1 MQARH
6 CPACDR
12 ELVKDVGED
21 AYHFAKRVTCGQKDC
36 FSYVCRQV
44 NQKRADLREL
54 KEREGV
60 ERRTAELREA
70 KRAGWIAEG
79 CTLTDNLD

>member
-1 MQARH
+1 MQARR

-12 ELVKDVGED
+12 ELVKDAGED
-21 AYHFAKRVTCGQKDC
+21 AYHFARRVTCGQKGC
-36 FSYVCRQV
+36 FSYVCREV
-44 NQKRADLREL
+44 NRKRADLREQA
-54 KEREGV
+54 EREEV

-70 KRAGWIAEG
+70 KRAEWIAEG